1 MQDAIISN
9 NINEHHKIRAPST
22 LQEAIINN
30 NINDQHKTMPP
41 PITNTSD
48 KITQNEDIIIG
59 DPDINQIGITNLT
72 LQNTII
78 NARKKGLS
86 VQETKQNTNDNTD
99 TQESTLY
106 ATHRNI
112 LGATFSITQNRTVF
126 ELAREAG
133 AQAFQFFISGE
144 RPWPELILRE
154 EFLDAFLNERM
165 ESKWNRD
172 HIFVHGH
179 LHINLASAL
188 EENLKRAERLFM
200 SEIKGCEDMGIRNY
214 ILHPGSPKKKMDHQT
229 AIKQVARLINAAN
242 KKHPTVKILIENMA
256 GQGDMLG
263 ARFEELRDIH
273 NWVEDKSKC
282 GFCLDTQHLWAAGY
296 DISKWSDI

>member
-1 MQDAIISN
+1 
-9 NINEHHKIRAPST
+9 
-22 LQEAIINN
+22 
-30 NINDQHKTMPP
+30 
-41 PITNTSD
+41 
-48 KITQNEDIIIG
+48 
-59 DPDINQIGITNLT
+59 
-72 LQNTII
+72 
-78 NARKKGLS
+78 
-86 VQETKQNTNDNTD
+86 
-99 TQESTLY
+99 
-106 ATHRNI
+106 
-112 LGATFSITQNRTVF
+112 VF

-133 AQAFQFFISGE
+133 AHAFQFFISGE

-179 LHINLASAL
+179 LQINLASAL

-200 SEIKGCEDMGIRNY
+200 SEIKGCEDLGIRNY

-273 NWVEDKSKC
+273 NSVEEKSKV

-296 DISKWSDI
+296 DISKWSDILKEFDDIVGLHHLKCIHLNDSSSPYNSKIDSHASIGQGTIPIDVFRTIMKDTSIKNIPMILEVIHSEAKNCIQHNKSEILKLISFRDESRSDSC